1 MNDPVEQNAIENL
14 LTRLTERYPSVG
26 PERIRLIVDEEA
38 QRLEQNP
45 VRQYVPS
52 LVEHAADE
60 RLRQE
65 AEPVDVSQGDVG
77 GPVLVTDD
85 ELDPL
90 ERERREREQ
99 HAGFMFGDLGGG
111 PV

>member
-14 LTRLTERYPSVG
+14 VTRLTERYPSVG

-52 LVEHAADE
+52 LVEHAAAEAIESDRADE
-60 RLRQE
+60 VITIASPAESNADE
-65 AEPVDVSQGDVG
+65 A
-77 GPVLVTDD
+77 
-85 ELDPL
+85 
-90 ERERREREQ
+90 
-99 HAGFMFGDLGGG
+99 
-111 PV
+111 